1 MKFISLVF
9 WWKKMPF
16 QWKVCL
22 LRLTSCWILDFSF
35 DDRTGMVAPMHY
47 RWRRR
52 WQRSSSTSSGVGDVL
67 VLVPARTVCFC
78 LLAPG
83 AFNFLTHSSSLFSV
97 YFLTG
102 VAALLAQ
109 GTCPPLSDPIFDL
122 ASLML

>member
-1 MKFISLVF
+1 
-9 WWKKMPF
+9 MP
-16 QWKVCL
+16 VEYL
-22 LRLTSCWILDFSF
+22 LRLTSCWILDFSI
-35 DDRTGMVAPMHY
+35 DDRTGMAPMHY
-47 RWRRR
+47 RWRWR